1 MDNASRFN
9 QYVEALQQYI
19 SREGH
24 ALVPAHHKEILN
36 NRTITLGTWV
46 SYMRQRNK
54 ATKLPE
60 NQKNVL
66 DSIPQWNWGPL
77 SPGPKPQMSRNTEI
91 AMKSINGKSL
101 TQLAD
106 QYNLSRQ
113 RVHQIV
119 KRTTNA

>member
-1 MDNASRFN
+1 MDNASRFA

-24 ALVPAHHKEILN
+24 GLVPANHKETLN
-36 NRTITLGTWV
+36 NRIITLGTWV

-54 ATKLPE
+54 ANKLPE
-60 NQKNVL
+60 KQKKIFDN
-66 DSIPQWNWGPL
+66 IAQWTWGPL
-77 SPGPKPQMSRNTEI
+77 VPGPKPQMSRNTEI
-91 AMKSINGKSL
+91 AEKSLDGQSL
-101 TQLAD
+101 TQIAD

-119 KRTTNA
+119 KRTTNV